1 MLYKKSKKITDLRVA
16 ILRYFNP
23 IGSHK
28 SGIIGEN
35 TYIKNGNLV
44 PSILKVLSNKN
55 EILNIYGNDFNTSDG
70 SGVRDYIHIN
80 DLIDGH
86 IKAMKYL
93 DFNNGIN
100 IWNLGCGK
108 GYSVYEVIS
117 KFEEIVGVKIP
128 KKVISRR
135 KGDLDKY
142 WADVT
147 KAKKDLGWEA
157 KETLESMVID
167 VINFFNKEKD
177 N

>member
-1 MLYKKSKKITDLRVA
+1 
-16 ILRYFNP
+16 
-23 IGSHK
+23 
-28 SGIIGEN
+28 
-35 TYIKNGNLV
+35 
-44 PSILKVLSNKN
+44 
-55 EILNIYGNDFNTSDG
+55 
-70 SGVRDYIHIN
+70 
-80 DLIDGH
+80 
-86 IKAMKYL
+86 MKYL